1 MKKREKMT
9 ILLVSKN
16 QKAVKPKQIS
26 GNVVMNWKKYVAF
39 FVFIIFSLSAVIGY
53 LMMESKNHEATQLS
67 LRNKIQN
74 LKTTFEDIDT
84 TAIKQKFN
92 NIDREL
98 ETINSYMKARG
109 IKQTIKMPQGGEEND
124 IYVSAE
130 ETGDFYESYL
140 KKISYNFS
148 HIPLGYP
155 YFGTITSTFGHREN
169 PFGGK
174 AVETHSGLDIRAPM
188 GAPVKATA
196 KGTVVFAGRKGG
208 YGNCIIIRHLGSYE
222 TLYGHLSQILVSP
235 GQQIDIGQQIGKV
248 GSTGRSTGPHL
259 HYEVHKDGKRINPKS
274 FLTLN

>member
-140 KKISYNFS
+140 KRRSYNFS
-148 HIPLGYP
+148 HIPLWLH
-155 YFGTITSTFGHREN
+155 YFGTKPPPSVTEIRLW
-169 PFGGK
+169 K
-174 AVETHSGLDIRAPM
+174 AVN
-188 GAPVKATA
+188 V
-196 KGTVVFAGRKGG
+196 
-208 YGNCIIIRHLGSYE
+208 
-222 TLYGHLSQILVSP
+222 
-235 GQQIDIGQQIGKV
+235 
-248 GSTGRSTGPHL
+248 
-259 HYEVHKDGKRINPKS
+259 
-274 FLTLN
+274 